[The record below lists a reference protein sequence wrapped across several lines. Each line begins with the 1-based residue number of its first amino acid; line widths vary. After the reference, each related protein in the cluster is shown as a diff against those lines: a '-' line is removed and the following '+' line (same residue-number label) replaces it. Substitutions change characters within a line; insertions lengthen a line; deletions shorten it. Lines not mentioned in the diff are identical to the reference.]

1 MMGPMVKSNTNNGNE
16 MNIAN
21 LEITKE
27 VASLI
32 CQAARQDG
40 RIDFSDGPAAWT
52 VLTMG
57 GRKGYRVI
65 GGDRVVVRK
74 NVDRVRA
81 HLLAHR

>member
-1 MMGPMVKSNTNNGNE
+1 MEANHSNNGE
-16 MNIAN
+16 DMNIQN

-32 CQAARQDG
+32 CSAARQDG
-40 RIDFSDGPAAWT
+40 RISFNDGDTAWT
-52 VLTMG
+52 VLCMG

-65 GGDRVVVRK
+65 GAERVVVRK
-74 NVDRVRA
+74 NADRVRA

>member
-1 MMGPMVKSNTNNGNE
+1 MVKSNTNKGNE

-40 RIDFSDGPAAWT
+40 RIDFSD
-52 VLTMG
+52 
-57 GRKGYRVI
+57 
-65 GGDRVVVRK
+65 
-74 NVDRVRA
+74 
-81 HLLAHR
+81 